1 MRLFFLATV
10 GIGLMSGAALAGGEA
25 AKGEK
30 IFKKCMACHAIAD
43 KTNKVGPHLV
53 GLVGRAVASVE
64 GYAYSDSMK
73 EYAAAGA
80 VWDEPALLAFLENPK
95 AIVAKSKMAFPGLKK
110 EDERED
116 LIAFLKTKSQAGL
129 SSTGVLSPARTD
141 SAAAPIGLV
150 LPKMNS
156 KHGREL
162 FVSKGCVVCHAIN
175 GVGGE
180 DAAPLDASTM
190 DPAMNPFEFF
200 ARMWQGTK
208 PMLAMQEDRMERQV
222 ELTAE
227 ELADIVAFVHDGAM
241 QKSFS
246 KTEIPEN
253 IEHLME

>member
-1 MRLFFLATV
+1 MRLFVIATF
-10 GIGLMSGAALAGGEA
+10 GIGLMSGAALGEGDA

-30 IFKKCMACHAIAD
+30 TFKKCMACHTVAD

-64 GYAYSDSMK
+64 GYTYSDSMK
-73 EYAAAGA
+73 EYAATGA
-80 VWDEPALLAFLENPK
+80 VWDEVALQAYLENPK
-95 AIVAKSKMAFPGLKK
+95 AIVAKSKMAFPGIKK
-110 EDERED
+110 EDERND
-116 LIAFLKTKSQAGL
+116 LIAFLKTKSEAGT
-129 SSTGVLSPARTD
+129 SVADVLSPASAD
-141 SAAAPIGLV
+141 STQLPSGLV
-150 LPKMNS
+150 LPKMDS

-162 FVSKGCVVCHAIN
+162 FVSKGCVVCHAVN
-175 GVGGE
+175 GVGGG

-208 PMLAMQEDRMERQV
+208 PMIAMQEEKMEQQV

-227 ELADIVAFVHDGAM
+227 ELGDIVAFVHDGTM

-246 KTEIPEN
+246 KTEIPKN
-253 IEHLME
+253 IERLME

>member
-1 MRLFFLATV
+1 MRLCVVAMV
-10 GIGLMSGAALAGGEA
+10 GIGLMSGAALAGGDA

-43 KTNKVGPHLV
+43 RTNKVGPHLV
-53 GLVGRAVASVE
+53 ALVGRAVASVE

-116 LIAFLKTKSQAGL
+116 LIAFLKTKSEAGL
-129 SSTGVLSPARTD
+129 NPTGVLGPARTD
-141 SAAAPIGLV
+141 GAAAPIGLV
-150 LPKMNS
+150 LPKMDS
-156 KHGREL
+156 KRGREL
-162 FVSKGCVVCHAIN
+162 YVSKGCVVCHSIN

-208 PMLAMQEDRMERQV
+208 PMIAMQEDRMAQQV

-227 ELADIVAFVHDGAM
+227 ELAAIVAFVHDGAM

-253 IEHLME
+253 IEHLIE